1 MKIIPSMP
9 SEMEELIRTV
19 GPQNA
24 SLIFKNYHKEISLSG
39 KSIQA
44 DALLMKWSIALQ
56 RVNPLPDT
64 RRPPSKSS
72 TRGETY
78 TSFGK
83 YILEPF
89 SGVALTKV
97 ADYYGFKYPSLGNY
111 LQTDVDRISK
121 RVRDIIVIGLSKKTG
136 KTKTVVRKELAT
148 LEAKLQKVQEKIF
161 GSFGK
166 YVMSHFD
173 GMSRKELAE
182 HLGLRYSTTYIDT
195 LLRDRVKETSRSII
209 ITTIKKG
216 IIDRSGKSLSQVD
229 LEISSLPSEFLKGKL
244 K

>member
-1 MKIIPSMP
+1 MP

-83 YILEPF
+83 
-89 SGVALTKV
+89 
-97 ADYYGFKYPSLGNY
+97 
-111 LQTDVDRISK
+111 
-121 RVRDIIVIGLSKKTG
+121 DIIVIGLSKKTG